1 MICISWVC
9 RGLGNPEAVRELRS
23 VANQEGPALVFVME
37 TKIKGKKVENL
48 QRTLGFA
55 GSFGV
60 DSEGLSGGIGLFW
73 SRDVIVSLKNYN
85 SSHIDI
91 TVRELIF
98 LNRSGGLQV
107 FMEHH
112 ELRTDTTVGVPKNS
126 A

>member
-1 MICISWVC
+1 MSCLSWNC
-9 RGLGNPEAVRELRS
+9 RGIGNPEAVRELRKL
-23 VANQEGPALVFVME
+23 VKQEGSALVFVME
-37 TKIKGKKVENL
+37 TKIRGKKVENL

-55 GSFGV
+55 SSFGV
-60 DSEGLSGGIGLFW
+60 DSDGLSGGIGLFW
-73 SRDVIVSLKNYN
+73 SRDVIVSLENYS

-112 ELRTDTTVGVPKNS
+112 ELRTDTTVGGS
-126 A
+126 